1 MGGRL
6 MDSTGKKGLLDSNES
21 VEACAFWLDWMAKH
35 KIAAR
40 QDAAF
45 KGADEGRAF
54 ATGKIGFS
62 VMAGPGGMGTWVSS
76 PVAGHDENT
85 LGPTIPYGMSS
96 LPSRGKP
103 AHGFGSGPYYTL
115 YKYNKNQ

>member
-1 MGGRL
+1 MCLFDMQMGGQM
-6 MDSTGKKGLLDSNES
+6 MDSKGKKGLLDSNES

-45 KGADEGRAF
+45 KGADEVRAF

-62 VMAGPGGMGTWVSS
+62 VMAGAGRMGYWGRSPG
-76 PVAGHDENT
+76 AGAKQET
-85 LGPTIPYGMSS
+85 LGPT
-96 LPSRGKP
+96 PSPRL
-103 AHGFGSGPYYTL
+103 S
-115 YKYNKNQ
+115 